1 VSDGTLLSG
10 VSDQI
15 AVLQLTRS
23 SGNAPVLIDVGTMT
37 DPLEIAG
44 KELKE
49 KKIPLVVRRYLP
61 DG

>member
-1 VSDGTLLSG
+1 VQFGS
-10 VSDQI
+10 QKEW
-15 AVLQLTRS
+15 LQQRAKANVHI

-49 KKIPLVVRRYLP
+49 KKIPLVIRRYLP
-61 DG
+61 DGL

>member
-1 VSDGTLLSG
+1 VSEQ
-10 VSDQI
+10 V

>member
-1 VSDGTLLSG
+1 MLAVSQRHGRLDYGPR
-10 VSDQI
+10 
-15 AVLQLTRS
+15 LTRY

-61 DG
+61 DGL